1 VIVLYLLINL
11 FIFQTVPYSQ
21 LKGEIAVVGIASVRA
36 FGDWMGDTL
45 SLLVALALLSSLSA
59 FIMIGPRV
67 YYAMAK
73 DRLFFSFASRV
84 HDRYKVPGRS
94 IMVQG
99 AIAVFMVI
107 IGTIEQLY
115 VYLGF
120 ALWIFPWLA
129 VIGVFIARKKKI
141 GEESASKTWGY
152 PVIPLFFL
160 VSSLVLMIVA
170 FTNRPLESSAAILTI
185 LVGIP
190 CYVIWARSIKQ

>member
-1 VIVLYLLINL
+1 
-11 FIFQTVPYSQ
+11 
-21 LKGEIAVVGIASVRA
+21 
-36 FGDWMGDTL
+36 
-45 SLLVALALLSSLSA
+45 
-59 FIMIGPRV
+59 MIGPRV

-73 DRLFFSFASRV
+73 DRLFFSFASKV

-94 IMVQG
+94 ILVQG

-129 VIGVFIARKKKI
+129 VMGVFIARKKRI

-152 PVIPLFFL
+152 PFVPLFFL
-160 VSSLVLMIVA
+160 VSSIFLIVVA
-170 FTNRPLESSAAILTI
+170 FANRPLESSAAILTI

-190 CYVIWARSIKQ
+190 CYLLWARSIKNEK